1 MKALV
6 TGFDAF
12 GGDKVNPSSL
22 AVGRLKKRIG
32 GIVVHT
38 AELPTSYAQ
47 SAERAARRRSTKV
60 QPDIVLCVGQAGGRT
75 ELCLERVAINVQ
87 DARIRDNDGKQPIDR
102 PVVKDG
108 PAAHF
113 ATLPIKACVAEMR
126 KAGLPAAV
134 SNTAGTFVCNHIFY
148 ALMDIAPSHPIADA
162 RRLPAHSLRAG
173 AGRPAGRRA
182 VDGARRHRARHR
194 DHPRGQRQPQQ
205 RPPHGRGPDFLGDL
219 LCRDGAS
226 GGRASCGRPASTS
239 AGLAAG
245 CLTRNQAA

>member
-12 GGDKVNPSSL
+12 GGDAVNPSSL

-32 GIVVHT
+32 GVVVHT
-38 AELPTSYAQ
+38 AQLPTSYAQ
-47 SAERAARRRSTKV
+47 SAKVLLAAIEKTR
-60 QPDIVLCVGQAGGRT
+60 PDIVLCVGQAGGRS

-87 DARIRDNDGKQPIDR
+87 DARIRDNDGKQPIDK

-113 ATLPIKACVAEMR
+113 TTLPIKACVAEMR

-148 ALMDIAPSHPIADA
+148 ALMDIAAGPPIPMRGGFLHIPYVPEQAARLGGAPSMA
-162 RRLPAHSLRAG
+162 
-173 AGRPAGRRA
+173 
-182 VDGARRHRARHR
+182 
-194 DHPRGQRQPQQ
+194 
-205 RPPHGRGPDFLGDL
+205 LGDIVRGIEIIL
-219 LCRDGAS
+219 TVSATRTDDLHTAE
-226 GGRASCGRPASTS
+226 GRIS
-239 AGLAAG
+239 
-245 CLTRNQAA
+245 

>member
-12 GGDKVNPSSL
+12 GGEAVNPSSL
-22 AVGRLKKRIG
+22 AVGKLKKRVG

-38 AELPTSYAQ
+38 AQLPTSYAQ
-47 SAERAARRRSTKV
+47 SAKVLLAAIEKTR
-60 QPDIVLCVGQAGGRT
+60 PDIVLCVGQVGGRS

-113 ATLPIKACVAEMR
+113 TTLPIKACVAEMR

-148 ALMDIAPSHPIADA
+148 ALMDIAAGHPI
-162 RRLPAHSLRAG
+162 PM
-173 AGRPAGRRA
+173 
-182 VDGARRHRARHR
+182 
-194 DHPRGQRQPQQ
+194 RG
-205 RPPHGRGPDFLGDL
+205 GFLHI
-219 LCRDGAS
+219 
-226 GGRASCGRPASTS
+226 PFVPE
-239 AGLAAG
+239 
-245 CLTRNQAA
+245 QAARLGGAPSMALADIVRGIEIILTVSATRTSDLHTAEGRIS

>member
-1 MKALV
+1 MKALI

-12 GGDKVNPSSL
+12 GGEAVNPSSL
-22 AVGRLKKRIG
+22 AVGKLKKRVG

-38 AELPTSYAQ
+38 AQLPTSYAQ
-47 SAERAARRRSTKV
+47 SAKVLLAAIEKTR
-60 QPDIVLCVGQAGGRT
+60 PDIVLCVGQAGGRS

-113 ATLPIKACVAEMR
+113 TTLPIKACVAEMR

-148 ALMDIAPSHPIADA
+148 ALMDIAAGHPI
-162 RRLPAHSLRAG
+162 PM
-173 AGRPAGRRA
+173 
-182 VDGARRHRARHR
+182 
-194 DHPRGQRQPQQ
+194 RG
-205 RPPHGRGPDFLGDL
+205 GFLHI
-219 LCRDGAS
+219 
-226 GGRASCGRPASTS
+226 PYVPE
-239 AGLAAG
+239 
-245 CLTRNQAA
+245 QAARLGGAPSMALDDIVRGIEIILTVSATRTSDLHTAEGRIS